1 MSFLWPWFFNVAFW
15 EMPKCFFLKHKHH
28 LQHMGNIMGFHG
40 ILCKEWDKNPHIF
53 MGDEDPLWVNP
64 CDLTIDTNMGM
75 AQNLSEIH

>member
-1 MSFLWPWFFNVAFW
+1 MALVFQRCILGDAQVL
-15 EMPKCFFLKHKHH
+15 FLKHKHH